1 MTGRASKVMVGVDS
15 QVTLRNTDRISR
27 SDGETSSVEVAA
39 AELLALRWW
48 MWSVVEVVE
57 VELR

>member
-1 MTGRASKVMVGVDS
+1 MVGVDS

-48 MWSVVEVVE
+48 MWSGVEVVE